1 MQAYLAFAR
10 KSFVKNMAYRA
21 EVWLKIFGNFVL
33 ILIQVSIWKSLIGNG
48 FVHGITFEEMITYSV
63 ITTAIFNVLML
74 HAYSLLDEKLKTGSI
89 SVDLQKP
96 ISYPFQLFAD
106 QVGLVLYQLCFTV
119 IPLLG
124 LSALIFGI
132 QAPAGMDVF
141 PFIISV
147 FIAIIISFLLAFLV
161 ALIAFW
167 VLTTFALRWT
177 LNAFITIFA
186 GTFVPLW
193 FFTPFWAKLADL
205 LPFQFLGFVP
215 TSIYLGKMDEPY
227 FELIKGLFW
236 IALLLLIIFTLWK
249 RAIKNLVV
257 QGG

>member
-10 KSFVKNMAYRA
+10 KSFVKNIVYRA
-21 EVWLKIFGNFVL
+21 EVFLKIFGNFVL

-48 FVHGITFEEMITYSV
+48 FVDGITLEEMITYSV
-63 ITTAIFNVLML
+63 ITTATYNVLML
-74 HAYSLLDEKLKTGSI
+74 NAYSLLDEKLKTGGI

-96 ISYPFQLFAD
+96 ISYPLQLFSD

-124 LSALIFGI
+124 LSAIIFGI
-132 QAPAGMDVF
+132 QVPAGANVL

-147 FIAIIISFLLAFLV
+147 IIAIIISFLLAFLV

-167 VLTTFALRWT
+167 ALTTFALRWT
-177 LNAFITIFA
+177 LNAFITVFA

-193 FFTPFWAKLADL
+193 FFTPFWLKVANL
-205 LPFQFLGFVP
+205 LPFQFLGFIP
-215 TSIYLGKMDEPY
+215 TSIYLGKVDLPY
-227 FELIKGLFW
+227 IELVKGIFW
-236 IALLLLIIFTLWK
+236 VCILLAIIFVLWK
-249 RAIKNLVV
+249 RAIRNLVV